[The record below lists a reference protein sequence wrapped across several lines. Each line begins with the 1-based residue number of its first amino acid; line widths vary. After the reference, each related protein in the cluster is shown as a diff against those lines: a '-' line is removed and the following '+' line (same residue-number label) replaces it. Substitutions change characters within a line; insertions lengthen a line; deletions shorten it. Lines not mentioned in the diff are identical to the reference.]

1 MGRRAG
7 RDDLGATIFFQ
18 LVSARYERGS
28 IILTSK
34 KKLEARPLVQ
44 RRSSGG
50 TKLPSRSN
58 TGVSKTRVSGT
69 GPLVGVPK
77 TLVFDTGEHGAKG
90 AAFPPL
96 VRCSSGRV
104 SNGALTHRNV
114 EEAARAVGISTRT
127 LLRWMKVP
135 EFQDAYREARR
146 IAFSQSIAR
155 LQQGATA
162 AATTLLTMLVD
173 GSAPASVRVRAAEC
187 VLNQATKAI
196 EIEDIEA
203 RVAELE
209 RAAEASKRSSR

>member
-77 TLVFDTGEHGAKG
+77 TLVFDPIG
-90 AAFPPL
+90 
-96 VRCSSGRV
+96 V
-104 SNGALTHRNV
+104 SKT
-114 EEAARAVGISTRT
+114 
-127 LLRWMKVP
+127 KVP
-135 EFQDAYREARR
+135 AGITSRSNANTGSSTFASTGAPRR
-146 IAFSQSIAR
+146 LGIF
-155 LQQGATA
+155 
-162 AATTLLTMLVD
+162 
-173 GSAPASVRVRAAEC
+173 RVR
-187 VLNQATKAI
+187 
-196 EIEDIEA
+196 
-203 RVAELE
+203 
-209 RAAEASKRSSR
+209 